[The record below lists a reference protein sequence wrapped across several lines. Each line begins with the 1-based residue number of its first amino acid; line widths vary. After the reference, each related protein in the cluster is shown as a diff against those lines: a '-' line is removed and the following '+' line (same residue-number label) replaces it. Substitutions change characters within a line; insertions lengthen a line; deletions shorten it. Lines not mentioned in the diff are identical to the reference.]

1 MKGRPPQA
9 PPKQKRERRRASPS
23 PSEGGGV
30 PGRARLGTVVCG
42 RKAIKFLIEKGR
54 RRSLYSAK
62 TLP

>member
-9 PPKQKRERRRASPS
+9 KKKKKRERGAP
-23 PSEGGGV
+23 PNPPGGGGDV